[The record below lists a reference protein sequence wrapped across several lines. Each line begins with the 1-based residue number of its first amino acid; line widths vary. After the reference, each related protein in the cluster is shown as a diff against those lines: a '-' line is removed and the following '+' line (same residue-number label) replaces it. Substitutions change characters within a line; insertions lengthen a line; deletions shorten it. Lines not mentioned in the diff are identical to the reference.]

1 MAKLFVFG
9 IGGTG
14 SRVIRS
20 LTMLL
25 ASGIKLPG
33 EFDTIVPII
42 IDPDSAN
49 GDMNR
54 ATDLLIKY
62 QAIREKV
69 GSGAGF
75 FETQIKT
82 LPQLSNENK
91 VASSENF
98 TLKIDGVFNE
108 RFSDFIGYSGMDN
121 SASQDLIDLLYD
133 EDELNSNM
141 DVGFKGKPN
150 IGSIVLNDLIK
161 SSSYKEFVNKFD
173 KGDAIFIISSIFGGT
188 GAAGFPLLLKNLRQE
203 DPNIPGADLV
213 SNSKI
218 GAISFLPYFKITPP
232 EDDSKAEI
240 DSSTFFGKAKAALGY
255 YEHAIFKKNSLNSF
269 YYLADFSQN
278 NYEHNTGKAE
288 QQNNAHFLELGGALA
303 ILDFLKDTR
312 KLETSNKRAV
322 DPVFKEFGVSNGTR
336 ELNFSDLGV
345 NTRSIL
351 VKQLSAF
358 NLMQKFLDTSLKDN
372 LNSRAVWVT
381 KGGLSNDD
389 FFETEFYTRYLNGS
403 DDSFFKA
410 FAIWLEELKSND
422 VSFQPYS
429 SKNGGSDLLNF
440 IKGHKVKNTLLKRNR
455 ADSKYLSE
463 QLSKDCMDLLTEE
476 PKVRRFIKLFSTSTL
491 KKVEEV
497 LKD

>member
-25 ASGIKLPG
+25 ASGVKLP
-33 EFDTIVPII
+33 EKFDTIVPII

-54 ATDLLIKY
+54 TTDLLIKY
-62 QAIREKV
+62 QAIRKEV
-69 GSGAGF
+69 GAGAGF
-75 FETQIKT
+75 FETKIKT
-82 LPQLSNENK
+82 LPQLSNENI
-91 VASSENF
+91 VTSSENF

-121 SASQDLIDLLYD
+121 SASKDLIDLLFD
-133 EDELNSNM
+133 QDELDANM

-173 KGDAIFIISSIFGGT
+173 QGDAIFIISSIFGGT

-203 DPNIPGADLV
+203 DAEIPGANLV
-213 SNSKI
+213 SESKI
-218 GAISFLPYFKITPP
+218 GAISFLPYFKITPSNDNAQ
-232 EDDSKAEI
+232 EEI
-240 DSSTFFGKAKAALGY
+240 DSSSFFGKAKAALGY

-269 YYLADFSQN
+269 YYLSDLSQN

-288 QQNNAHFLELGGALA
+288 QKNNAHFLELGGALA
-303 ILDFLKDTR
+303 IIDFLEDNTR
-312 KLETSNKRAV
+312 LETLNKKAV
-322 DPVFKEFGVSNGTR
+322 NPVFKEFGVSNTTR
-336 ELNFSDLGV
+336 ELNFSDLGM
-345 NTRSIL
+345 NTRSRL

-358 NLMQKFLDTSLKDN
+358 NLMQMFLDTSLQTN

-381 KGGLSNDD
+381 KGGLSKDD
-389 FFETEFYTRYLNGS
+389 FFETEFYNRYLNGS

-410 FAIWLEELKSND
+410 FATWIEELQSND
-422 VSFQPYS
+422 ISFKPYAS
-429 SKNGGSDLLNF
+429 VNDSSDLLNF
-440 IKGHKVKNTLLKRNR
+440 INGHKAKNGLFNRNK
-455 ADSKYLSE
+455 AGSKYLTE
-463 QLSKDCMDLLTEE
+463 QLSKDCMDLLMEE
-476 PKVRRFIKLFSTSTL
+476 PKARRFIKLFSTSTL
-491 KKVEEV
+491 KKVDE
-497 LKD
+497 LIND

>member
-33 EFDTIVPII
+33 KFDTIVPII

-54 ATDLLIKY
+54 ATDLLLKY

-69 GSGAGF
+69 GSDAGF

-82 LPQLSNENK
+82 LPQLSNDNR
-91 VASSENF
+91 VSSSENF

-108 RFSDFIGYSGMDN
+108 RFSEFIGYSSMDG
-121 SASQDLIDLLYD
+121 SASKDLIDLLYD
-133 EDELNSNM
+133 QDELDSNM

-150 IGSIVLNDLIK
+150 IGSVVLNDIIK
-161 SSSYKEFVNKFD
+161 SSSYKEFVSKFD
-173 KGDAIFIISSIFGGT
+173 QGDAIFIISSIFGGT
-188 GAAGFPLLLKNLRQE
+188 GAAGFPLLLKNLRQAE
-203 DPNIPGADLV
+203 ADIPNSELV

-218 GAISFLPYFKITPP
+218 GAISYLPYFKITPP
-232 EDDSKAEI
+232 ENESMHEI
-240 DSSTFFGKAKAALGY
+240 DSSSFFGKAKAALGY
-255 YEHAIFKKNSLNSF
+255 YEHAIFKKKSLNSF
-269 YYLADFSQN
+269 YYLSDTSQN

-303 ILDFLKDTR
+303 ILDFLEDNT
-312 KLETSNKRAV
+312 KLETRNQTAV
-322 DPVFKEFGVSNGTR
+322 DPVFKEFGATTGSR
-336 ELNFSDLGV
+336 ELKFSDLGM
-345 NTRSIL
+345 NTRNLL

-358 NLMQKFLDTSLKDN
+358 YLMQKFLSTSLEAN

-381 KGGLSNDD
+381 RGELSKDD
-389 FFETEFYTRYLNGS
+389 FFGTEFYTRYLNGS
-403 DDSFFKA
+403 EDSFFKA
-410 FAIWLEELKSND
+410 FAVWLEELKSND
-422 VSFQPYS
+422 ISFQPYKHS
-429 SKNGGSDLLNF
+429 LEGADLLNF
-440 IKGHKVKNTLLKRNR
+440 IDGHQVKNGFFKRNR
-455 ADSKYLSE
+455 ADAKYLTE
-463 QLSKDCMDLLTEE
+463 QLNKDCLEFLTEE
-476 PKVRRFIKLFSTSTL
+476 PKVRRLIKLFSTSTL
-491 KKVEEV
+491 KKVDEV
-497 LKD
+497 LND